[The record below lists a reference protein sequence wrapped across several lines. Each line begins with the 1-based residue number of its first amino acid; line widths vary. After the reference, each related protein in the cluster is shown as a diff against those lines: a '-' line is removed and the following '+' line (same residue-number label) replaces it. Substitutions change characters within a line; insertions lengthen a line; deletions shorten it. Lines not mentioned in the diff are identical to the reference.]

1 MNSYKLFTETGSYSY
16 RSTELMTALSAFVRY
31 SRKGTC
37 RLWSVKNGEL
47 HKVILQSED
56 NKAEFVNG

>member
-1 MNSYKLFTETGSYSY
+1 MSTYKLFTETSSYTY
-16 RSTELMTALSAFVRY
+16 RSTELMKALSAFVRY
-31 SRKGTC
+31 SRKGVC

-47 HKVILQSED
+47 EKIILQSED